1 MVDQALREKIQGY
14 YSSFL
19 AAKQFRPRYGQR
31 LMVAEVARRLAGRQD
46 TSDISPIALV
56 EAGTGTGKT
65 VAYTL
70 TAAAV
75 AAAKEKTL
83 VIATATIALQEQLVL
98 RDLPDI
104 QQQAGM
110 DFSFALAKGRRRYVC
125 IAKLD
130 SALAGQ
136 SPATSDFFPDEKLAL
151 GIDQAPLLTSL
162 LEAYGNGAWDGDRD
176 SLTTVIDD
184 PIWRGVSTDRS
195 QCTNRQ
201 CSFFSQC
208 AFFKA
213 RAALDEVDIIVTN
226 HDLLLADLASEESQI
241 LPPPEA
247 AIYVFDEAHH
257 LVEKARSQWSGFA
270 SKSAQTEVITAALT
284 LIDSMATDLGEVG
297 LGSLEDALS
306 GTARFQAILGDL
318 QVDLAH
324 MFTLLASLED
334 EAEIQGDL
342 AQYRFTQGK
351 IPDELQIVAKALGN
365 ACNDLDVILQGWRRT
380 FEQTI
385 ADASLQQR
393 HCLEQLVPI
402 IGNFSNRFS
411 GASRLWLLFGV
422 EGSAELAPS
431 ARWLDFRADDILIHC
446 TPIAVADQ
454 LEQALWSR
462 CAGAVLTSATLAV
475 GTDFSMLA
483 GELGLPSDVVGVVV
497 PSPFDYPNQG
507 RLRIP
512 KMRENPSNPAAH
524 TEEIA
529 RLIPELMME
538 FQSGLV
544 LFTSWRQFFTVVD
557 ALPSTVREACLLQ
570 GERSKAELIRQHQA
584 RVDAGLQSYLL
595 GLQSFAEGVDLPGD
609 YCLQV
614 IIAKLPFSVPND
626 PVGATQQEW
635 IEANGGNAFAEL
647 MVPQAALRLTQAAGR
662 LLRTEQDRGVVTIL
676 DERLVTK
683 GYGRKLIEALPPF
696 SR

>member
-1 MVDQALREKIQGY
+1 
-14 YSSFL
+14 
-19 AAKQFRPRYGQR
+19 
-31 LMVAEVARRLAGRQD
+31 MVAEVARRLAGRQD

-284 LIDSMATDLGEVG
+284 LIDSMATDLG
-297 LGSLEDALS
+297 
-306 GTARFQAILGDL
+306 
-318 QVDLAH
+318 
-324 MFTLLASLED
+324 
-334 EAEIQGDL
+334 
-342 AQYRFTQGK
+342 
-351 IPDELQIVAKALGN
+351 
-365 ACNDLDVILQGWRRT
+365 
-380 FEQTI
+380 
-385 ADASLQQR
+385 
-393 HCLEQLVPI
+393 
-402 IGNFSNRFS
+402 
-411 GASRLWLLFGV
+411 
-422 EGSAELAPS
+422 
-431 ARWLDFRADDILIHC
+431 
-446 TPIAVADQ
+446 
-454 LEQALWSR
+454 
-462 CAGAVLTSATLAV
+462 
-475 GTDFSMLA
+475 
-483 GELGLPSDVVGVVV
+483 
-497 PSPFDYPNQG
+497 
-507 RLRIP
+507 
-512 KMRENPSNPAAH
+512 
-524 TEEIA
+524 
-529 RLIPELMME
+529 
-538 FQSGLV
+538 
-544 LFTSWRQFFTVVD
+544 
-557 ALPSTVREACLLQ
+557 
-570 GERSKAELIRQHQA
+570 
-584 RVDAGLQSYLL
+584 
-595 GLQSFAEGVDLPGD
+595 
-609 YCLQV
+609 
-614 IIAKLPFSVPND
+614 
-626 PVGATQQEW
+626 
-635 IEANGGNAFAEL
+635 
-647 MVPQAALRLTQAAGR
+647 
-662 LLRTEQDRGVVTIL
+662 
-676 DERLVTK
+676 
-683 GYGRKLIEALPPF
+683 
-696 SR
+696 